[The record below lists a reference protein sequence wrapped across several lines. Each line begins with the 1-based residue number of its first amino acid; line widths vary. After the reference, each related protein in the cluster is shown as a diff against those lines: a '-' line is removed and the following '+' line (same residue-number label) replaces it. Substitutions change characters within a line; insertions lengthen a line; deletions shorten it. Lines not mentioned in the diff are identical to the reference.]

1 MKKKI
6 VVIGGTGLIG
16 SKVVADLTAQGFEA
30 VPAAPNTGVNTITG
44 DGLAEVLEGAA
55 TVVDVSNSPSFE
67 ESAVM
72 DFFTK
77 STGNL
82 LKYEETAGVKHH
94 VVLSIVGME
103 TLPDSGY
110 FRAKLAQEKLVKES
124 GVAYSIVRSTQFM
137 EFVKGIADAAA
148 DGDTVRI
155 PPVRFQP
162 IAADDAARAVAEV
175 ASGEPLNGTCEIAG
189 PEVFRMDEF
198 IQQGLSERGDTRK
211 VVADPD
217 ARYFGAVLS
226 ESSLVPEGE
235 AKLGETRFAEWQTKT
250 PTGAEAKPASQAANQ
265 N

>member
-1 MKKKI
+1 MEKTNV

-16 SKVVADLTAQGFEA
+16 SKVVANLNEQGFDA
-30 VPAAPNTGVNTITG
+30 VAAAPNTGVNTITG
-44 DGLAEVLEGAA
+44 EGLAEVLEGAS

-77 STGNL
+77 STSNL
-82 LKYEETAGVKHH
+82 LKYEDAAGVKHH

-110 FRAKLAQEKLVKES
+110 FRAKIAQENLVKES
-124 GVAYSIVRSTQFM
+124 AIPYTIVRSTQFM
-137 EFVKGIADAAA
+137 EFVKGIADAST
-148 DGDTVRI
+148 DGETVHI
-155 PPVRFQP
+155 APVRFQP
-162 IAADDAARAVAEV
+162 IAADDAAKAVTELAV
-175 ASGEPLNGTCEIAG
+175 GEPLNGTCEIAG

-198 IQQGLSERGDTRK
+198 IQKGLSAQGDTRK

-217 ARYFGAVLS
+217 AHYFGALLS

-235 AKLGETRFAEWQTKT
+235 AKLGETRFDDWQ
-250 PTGAEAKPASQAANQ
+250 ARILPASQAASSK
-265 N
+265 